1 MKNVK
6 FFLMSWLCIHVCLFF
21 PLQSQAEEQIEP
33 DQKIN
38 EVNVQEENKESQ
50 EPPEQVETKQDEEKQ
65 KEEKQKE
72 EKQKEAEQQEV
83 ANKQLSE
90 RKIETEQGIITIN
103 KPELKVGEEVR
114 IAVEPNG
121 KNIQSM
127 KGILQLQKTGE
138 QYAQERMLSFEY
150 DEETKSWVANYKAGD
165 FDLQGDWNLQLVQS
179 YKENEKEELVK
190 NEVKVPLIRIKNETP
205 TIDKEL
211 PKLQKVTI
219 DEVKE
224 NLVERKQ
231 GDSIHL
237 RVKASDIESVV
248 KEVRVTLKGKENK
261 ELSFLLDYNKHDMD
275 WQKVFEITEALPAGP
290 YELLVEII
298 DAAGNK
304 LVEESEYTISVLVP
318 KNEDDKKIEEKEKE
332 EKLDNKLEN
341 ELEDKK
347 ENELED
353 KKENEKQEDS
363 KVKNPLPEENLP
375 VVQIPKQDEIVNKF
389 IKEPLKEKEE
399 FTYVIKE
406 PFEDNKEVHKGKDQK
421 EKNNKQVASKKKE
434 QKEEPKDKKEEKGE
448 QGVQASDVFTIM
460 SGLFVLFLVLKSNKE
475 WG

>member
-38 EVNVQEENKESQ
+38 EVNVQEEKS
-50 EPPEQVETKQDEEKQ
+50 EQVETKQDEEKQ
-65 KEEKQKE
+65 KEVEQQE
-72 EKQKEAEQQEV
+72 VEQQEAEQQEV
-83 ANKQLSE
+83 VNKQLGE
-90 RKIETEQGIITIN
+90 RKIETEQGIVTVN

-127 KGILQLQKTGE
+127 KGILQLQKNGE

-165 FDLQGDWNLQLVQS
+165 FDLQGDWNLQLFQS
-179 YKENEKEELVK
+179 YKENEKEDLIK
-190 NEVKVPLIRIKNETP
+190 NELKVPLIRIKNETP

-211 PKLQKVTI
+211 PKLQEVTI

-231 GDSIHL
+231 GDSIHI
-237 RVKASDIESVV
+237 RVKASDIESAV

-261 ELSFLLDYNKHDMD
+261 ELSFLLDYNKYDMD
-275 WQKVFEITEALPAGP
+275 WQKIFEITEELPAGP
-290 YELLVEII
+290 YELHVEII

-304 LVEESEYTISVLVP
+304 LVEESEYTISILAP

-332 EKLDNKLEN
+332 DKLDNKLEN

-347 ENELED
+347 ENE
-353 KKENEKQEDS
+353 KQEDL
-363 KVKNPLPEENLP
+363 KVKNPLPEEKLP
-375 VVQIPKQDEIVNKF
+375 VVQIPKQDEEVNKF
-389 IKEPLKEKEE
+389 IKRTVERERGIYLR
-399 FTYVIKE
+399 
-406 PFEDNKEVHKGKDQK
+406 HKRAVRRQ
-421 EKNNKQVASKKKE
+421 
-434 QKEEPKDKKEEKGE
+434 
-448 QGVQASDVFTIM
+448 QGST
-460 SGLFVLFLVLKSNKE
+460 
-475 WG
+475 

>member
-33 DQKIN
+33 DQKIS

-50 EPPEQVETKQDEEKQ
+50 EPPEQVETKQD
-65 KEEKQKE
+65 E

-90 RKIETEQGIITIN
+90 RKIETEQGIITVN
-103 KPELKVGEEVR
+103 KLELKVGEEVR

-127 KGILQLQKTGE
+127 KGILQLQKNGE

-179 YKENEKEELVK
+179 YKENEKEELIK

-231 GDSIHL
+231 GDSIHI

-304 LVEESEYTISVLVP
+304 LVEESEYTISVLAP

-332 EKLDNKLEN
+332 NEEKLDDKL
-341 ELEDKK
+341 

-406 PFEDNKEVHKGKDQK
+406 PFEDNKEVHKAKDQK

-434 QKEEPKDKKEEKGE
+434 QKEEPKEKKEEKGE

>member
-21 PLQSQAEEQIEP
+21 PLQSQAEEQIES

-50 EPPEQVETKQDEEKQ
+50 ESSEQVETKQD
-65 KEEKQKE
+65 E

-83 ANKQLSE
+83 ANKQLNE
-90 RKIETEQGIITIN
+90 RKIETEQGIITVN

-127 KGILQLQKTGE
+127 KGILQLQKNGE
-138 QYAQERMLSFEY
+138 QYAQERILSFEY
-150 DEETKSWVANYKAGD
+150 DEETKSWVANYKAGN

-179 YKENEKEELVK
+179 YKENEKEEIVK

-231 GDSIHL
+231 GDSIHI
-237 RVKASDIESVV
+237 RVKALDIESVV

-304 LVEESEYTISVLVP
+304 LVEESEYTISVLAP

-347 ENELED
+347 ENE
-353 KKENEKQEDS
+353 KQEDL
-363 KVKNPLPEENLP
+363 KIKNPLLEEKLP
-375 VVQIPKQDEIVNKF
+375 VVQIPKQDEKVNKF

-406 PFEDNKEVHKGKDQK
+406 PFEDNKEVHKAKDQK
-421 EKNNKQVASKKKE
+421 EKNNKQVVSKKKE
-434 QKEEPKDKKEEKGE
+434 QKEETKDKEEEKGE

>member
-21 PLQSQAEEQIEP
+21 PLQSQAEEQIES

-50 EPPEQVETKQDEEKQ
+50 ESSEQVETKQDEEKQ
-65 KEEKQKE
+65 KE
-72 EKQKEAEQQEV
+72 AEQQEV
-83 ANKQLSE
+83 VNKQLSE
-90 RKIETEQGIITIN
+90 RKIETEQGIITVN

-127 KGILQLQKTGE
+127 KGILQLQKNGE

-179 YKENEKEELVK
+179 YKENEKEELIK

-231 GDSIHL
+231 GDSIHI

-304 LVEESEYTISVLVP
+304 LVEESEYTISVLAP
-318 KNEDDKKIEEKEKE
+318 KNEDDKKIEEKED
-332 EKLDNKLEN
+332 KLDNKL
-341 ELEDKK
+341 

-363 KVKNPLPEENLP
+363 KVKNPVPEENLP
-375 VVQIPKQDEIVNKF
+375 VVQIPKRDEKVNKF

-406 PFEDNKEVHKGKDQK
+406 PFEDNKEVHKAKDQK

-434 QKEEPKDKKEEKGE
+434 QKEEPKDKKEEKVE

>member
-21 PLQSQAEEQIEP
+21 PLQSQAEEQIES

-50 EPPEQVETKQDEEKQ
+50 ESSEQVETKQDEEKQ
-65 KEEKQKE
+65 KE
-72 EKQKEAEQQEV
+72 AGQQEV
-83 ANKQLSE
+83 VNKQLNE
-90 RKIETEQGIITIN
+90 RKIETEQGIITVN
-103 KPELKVGEEVR
+103 KPELRVGEEVR

-121 KNIQSM
+121 KNIESM
-127 KGILQLQKTGE
+127 KGILQLQKNGE
-138 QYAQERMLSFEY
+138 QYAQERILSFEY
-150 DEETKSWVANYKAGD
+150 DEETKSWVANYKAGN

-179 YKENEKEELVK
+179 YKENEKEEIVK

-231 GDSIHL
+231 GDSIHI

-304 LVEESEYTISVLVP
+304 LVEESEYTISVLAP
-318 KNEDDKKIEEKEKE
+318 KNEDDKKIEEKEKEKE

-347 ENELED
+347 ENE
-353 KKENEKQEDS
+353 KQEDL
-363 KVKNPLPEENLP
+363 KIKNPLLEEKLP
-375 VVQIPKQDEIVNKF
+375 VVQIPKQDEKVNKF

-406 PFEDNKEVHKGKDQK
+406 PFEDNKEIHKAKDQK
-421 EKNNKQVASKKKE
+421 EKNNKQVVSKKKE
-434 QKEEPKDKKEEKGE
+434 QKEETKDKEEEKGE

>member
-50 EPPEQVETKQDEEKQ
+50 EPPEQVETKQDEEKP
-65 KEEKQKE
+65 KET
-72 EKQKEAEQQEV
+72 EQQEV

-90 RKIETEQGIITIN
+90 RKIETEQGIITVN
-103 KPELKVGEEVR
+103 KLELKVGEEVR

-127 KGILQLQKTGE
+127 KGILQLQKNGE

-179 YKENEKEELVK
+179 YKENEKEELIK

-231 GDSIHL
+231 GDSIHI

-304 LVEESEYTISVLVP
+304 LVEESEYTISVLAP
-318 KNEDDKKIEEKEKE
+318 KNEDDKKIEEKE
-332 EKLDNKLEN
+332 EKLDNKL
-341 ELEDKK
+341 

-406 PFEDNKEVHKGKDQK
+406 PFEDNKEVHKAKDRK

>member
-21 PLQSQAEEQIEP
+21 PLQSQAEEQIES

-50 EPPEQVETKQDEEKQ
+50 ESSEQVETKQD
-65 KEEKQKE
+65 E

-83 ANKQLSE
+83 ANKQLNE
-90 RKIETEQGIITIN
+90 RKIETEQGIITVN

-127 KGILQLQKTGE
+127 KGILQLQKNGE
-138 QYAQERMLSFEY
+138 QYAQERILSFEY
-150 DEETKSWVANYKAGD
+150 DEETKSWVANYKAGN

-179 YKENEKEELVK
+179 YKENEKEEIVK

-231 GDSIHL
+231 GDSIHI

-275 WQKVFEITEALPAGP
+275 WEKVFEITEALPAGP

-304 LVEESEYTISVLVP
+304 LVEESEYTISVLAP

-347 ENELED
+347 ENEKRED
-353 KKENEKQEDS
+353 LKI
-363 KVKNPLPEENLP
+363 KNPLLEEKLP
-375 VVQIPKQDEIVNKF
+375 VVQIPKQDEKVNKF

-406 PFEDNKEVHKGKDQK
+406 PFEDNKEVHKAKDQK
-421 EKNNKQVASKKKE
+421 EKSNKQVVSKKKE
-434 QKEEPKDKKEEKGE
+434 QKEETKDKEEEKGE

>member
-21 PLQSQAEEQIEP
+21 PLQSQAEEQIES

-38 EVNVQEENKESQ
+38 KVNVQEENKESQ
-50 EPPEQVETKQDEEKQ
+50 ESSEQVETKQDEEKQ
-65 KEEKQKE
+65 KE
-72 EKQKEAEQQEV
+72 AEQQEV
-83 ANKQLSE
+83 VNKQLSE
-90 RKIETEQGIITIN
+90 RKIETEQGIITVN

-127 KGILQLQKTGE
+127 KGILQLQKNGE

-179 YKENEKEELVK
+179 YKENEKEELIK

-231 GDSIHL
+231 GDSIHI

-304 LVEESEYTISVLVP
+304 LVEESEYTISVLAP
-318 KNEDDKKIEEKEKE
+318 KNEDDKKIEEKED
-332 EKLDNKLEN
+332 KLDNKL
-341 ELEDKK
+341 

-363 KVKNPLPEENLP
+363 KVKNPVPEENLP
-375 VVQIPKQDEIVNKF
+375 VVQIPKRDEKVNKF

-406 PFEDNKEVHKGKDQK
+406 PFEDNKEVHKAKDQK

>member
-72 EKQKEAEQQEV
+72 AEQQEV

-90 RKIETEQGIITIN
+90 RKIETEQGIITVN
-103 KPELKVGEEVR
+103 KLELKVGEEVR

-127 KGILQLQKTGE
+127 KGILQLQKNGE

-179 YKENEKEELVK
+179 YKENEKEELIK

-224 NLVERKQ
+224 NLIERKQ
-231 GDSIHL
+231 GDSIHI

-332 EKLDNKLEN
+332 KEEKLDNKL
-341 ELEDKK
+341 

>member
-21 PLQSQAEEQIEP
+21 PLQSQAEEQIES

-50 EPPEQVETKQDEEKQ
+50 ESSEQVETKQD
-65 KEEKQKE
+65 E

-83 ANKQLSE
+83 ANKQLNE
-90 RKIETEQGIITIN
+90 RKIETEQGIITVN

-127 KGILQLQKTGE
+127 KGILQLQKNGE
-138 QYAQERMLSFEY
+138 QYAQERILSFEY
-150 DEETKSWVANYKAGD
+150 DEETKSWVANYKAGN

-179 YKENEKEELVK
+179 YKENEKEEIVK

-231 GDSIHL
+231 GDSIHI

-304 LVEESEYTISVLVP
+304 LVEESEYTISVLAP

-332 EKLDNKLEN
+332 DKLDNKLEN

-347 ENELED
+347 ENE
-353 KKENEKQEDS
+353 KQEDL
-363 KVKNPLPEENLP
+363 KIKNPLPEEKLP
-375 VVQIPKQDEIVNKF
+375 VVQIPKQDEKVNKF

-406 PFEDNKEVHKGKDQK
+406 PFEDNKEIHKAKDQK
-421 EKNNKQVASKKKE
+421 EKNNKQVVSKKKE
-434 QKEEPKDKKEEKGE
+434 QKEETKDKEEEKGE

>member
-21 PLQSQAEEQIEP
+21 PLQSQAEEQIES

-38 EVNVQEENKESQ
+38 EVNVQEEKS
-50 EPPEQVETKQDEEKQ
+50 EQVETKQDEEKQ
-65 KEEKQKE
+65 KEVEQKE
-72 EKQKEAEQQEV
+72 VKQQEVEQQEV
-83 ANKQLSE
+83 VNKQLGE
-90 RKIETEQGIITIN
+90 RKIETEQGIVTVN

-127 KGILQLQKTGE
+127 KGILQLQKNGE

-150 DEETKSWVANYKAGD
+150 DEETKRWVANYKAGD

-179 YKENEKEELVK
+179 YKENEKEDLIK
-190 NEVKVPLIRIKNETP
+190 NELKVPLIRIKNETP

-231 GDSIHL
+231 GDSIHI

-304 LVEESEYTISVLVP
+304 LVEESEYTISVLAP
-318 KNEDDKKIEEKEKE
+318 KNEDDKKIEEKE
-332 EKLDNKLEN
+332 EKLDNKL
-341 ELEDKK
+341 

-389 IKEPLKEKEE
+389 IKEPLKEQEE

-406 PFEDNKEVHKGKDQK
+406 PFEDNKEVHKAKDRK

>member
-6 FFLMSWLCIHVCLFF
+6 FFLMSWLCIHVYLFF

-50 EPPEQVETKQDEEKQ
+50 KSSEQVETKQDEEKQ
-65 KEEKQKE
+65 KE
-72 EKQKEAEQQEV
+72 AEQQEV
-83 ANKQLSE
+83 VNKQLNE
-90 RKIETEQGIITIN
+90 RKIETEQGIITVN

-127 KGILQLQKTGE
+127 KGILQLQKNGE
-138 QYAQERMLSFEY
+138 QYAQERILSFEY

-179 YKENEKEELVK
+179 YKENEKEEIVK

-304 LVEESEYTISVLVP
+304 LVEESEYTISVLAP
-318 KNEDDKKIEEKEKE
+318 KNEDDKKIAEKEKE
-332 EKLDNKLEN
+332 DKLDNKLEN

-347 ENELED
+347 ENE
-353 KKENEKQEDS
+353 KQEDL
-363 KVKNPLPEENLP
+363 KVKNPRPEEKLP
-375 VVQIPKQDEIVNKF
+375 VVQIPKQDEKVNKF

-406 PFEDNKEVHKGKDQK
+406 PFEDNKEVHKAKDQK

-448 QGVQASDVFTIM
+448 QGVQASDLFTIM

>member
-21 PLQSQAEEQIEP
+21 PLQSQAEEQIES

-50 EPPEQVETKQDEEKQ
+50 ESSEQVETKQDEEKQ
-65 KEEKQKE
+65 KE
-72 EKQKEAEQQEV
+72 AEQQEV
-83 ANKQLSE
+83 VNKQLSE
-90 RKIETEQGIITIN
+90 RKIETEQGIITVN

-127 KGILQLQKTGE
+127 KGILQLQKNGE

-179 YKENEKEELVK
+179 YKENEKEELIK

-231 GDSIHL
+231 GDSIHI

-304 LVEESEYTISVLVP
+304 LVEESEYTISVLAP
-318 KNEDDKKIEEKEKE
+318 KNEDDKKIEEKEDKLDKLD
-332 EKLDNKLEN
+332 KLDNKL
-341 ELEDKK
+341 

-363 KVKNPLPEENLP
+363 KVKNPVPEENLP
-375 VVQIPKQDEIVNKF
+375 VVQIPKRDEKVNKF

-406 PFEDNKEVHKGKDQK
+406 PFEDNKEVHKAKDQK

>member
-21 PLQSQAEEQIEP
+21 PLQSKAEEQIEP

-38 EVNVQEENKESQ
+38 EVNVQEEKS
-50 EPPEQVETKQDEEKQ
+50 EQVETKQDEEKQ
-65 KEEKQKE
+65 KEVEQKE
-72 EKQKEAEQQEV
+72 VKQQEVEQQEV
-83 ANKQLSE
+83 VNKQLGE
-90 RKIETEQGIITIN
+90 RKIETEQGIVTVN

-127 KGILQLQKTGE
+127 KGILQLQKNGE

-165 FDLQGDWNLQLVQS
+165 FDLQGDWNLQLFQS
-179 YKENEKEELVK
+179 YKENEKEDLIK
-190 NEVKVPLIRIKNETP
+190 NELKVPLIRIKNETP

-211 PKLQKVTI
+211 PKLQEVTI

-231 GDSIHL
+231 GDSIHI
-237 RVKASDIESVV
+237 RVKASDIESAV

-261 ELSFLLDYNKHDMD
+261 ELSFLLDYNKYDMD
-275 WQKVFEITEALPAGP
+275 WQKVFEIAEELPAGP
-290 YELLVEII
+290 YELHVEII

-304 LVEESEYTISVLVP
+304 LVEESEYTISILAP

-332 EKLDNKLEN
+332 DKLDNKLEN

-347 ENELED
+347 ENE
-353 KKENEKQEDS
+353 KQEDL
-363 KVKNPLPEENLP
+363 KVKNPLPEEKLP
-375 VVQIPKQDEIVNKF
+375 VVQIPKQDEKVNKF

-406 PFEDNKEVHKGKDQK
+406 PFEDNKEVHKAKDQK

-434 QKEEPKDKKEEKGE
+434 QKEESKDKKEEKGE

>member
-21 PLQSQAEEQIEP
+21 PLQSQAEEQIES

-50 EPPEQVETKQDEEKQ
+50 ESSEQVETKQDEEKQ
-65 KEEKQKE
+65 KEAEQ
-72 EKQKEAEQQEV
+72 QEAEQQEV
-83 ANKQLSE
+83 VNKQLSE
-90 RKIETEQGIITIN
+90 RKIETEQGIITVN

-127 KGILQLQKTGE
+127 KGILQLQKNGE

-179 YKENEKEELVK
+179 YKENEKEELIK

-231 GDSIHL
+231 GDSIHI

-304 LVEESEYTISVLVP
+304 LVEESEYTISVLAP
-318 KNEDDKKIEEKEKE
+318 KNEDDKKIEEKED
-332 EKLDNKLEN
+332 KLDNKL
-341 ELEDKK
+341 

-363 KVKNPLPEENLP
+363 KVKNPVPEENLP
-375 VVQIPKQDEIVNKF
+375 VVQIPKRDEKVNKF

-406 PFEDNKEVHKGKDQK
+406 PFEDNKEVHKAKDQK